1 MESLDR
7 WGHHWVQVVLADWPR
22 WAARQDGVV
31 CSQAGSGIVGYGP
44 ATVMLALL
52 ESILPQLVQTALSAL
67 QSVVGL
73 SAMVTAP
80 APVGCTVSSHRVLG
94 AVLSPVRAPYLG
106 DVAVCE
112 CEDVVPDVHEPKG
125 GLDAE
130 IELERERGIEAAVAG
145 RHGRGVE
152 MTLER
157 YDRNVQAGA
166 GQALG

>member
-1 MESLDR
+1 M
-7 WGHHWVQVVLADWPR
+7 
-22 WAARQDGVV
+22 
-31 CSQAGSGIVGYGP
+31 GYGP

-52 ESILPQLVQTALSAL
+52 ESILPQVVQTALSAL

-80 APVGCTVSSHRVLG
+80 APVGCTVSSHLVLG
-94 AVLSPVRAPYLG
+94 AVLSPSVRRTLVMSPL
-106 DVAVCE
+106 VSVRTLS
-112 CEDVVPDVHEPKG
+112 PDVLEPKG

-166 GQALG
+166 GQALAEVRHRR